1 MSPTSLGRLL
11 GRLVSLMRPERY
23 TIAHTNTS
31 IPGAIGGV
39 AARLARVPLV
49 IHTTHGFHFHENM
62 SPLRRLP
69 WVAAERW
76 LSRFC
81 DLLLCQ
87 NRQEVEEIRRLG
99 IRPRQ
104 GVCHVGNGIDLGQ
117 FRPRARTPE
126 NERPVLLCVA
136 RLEPVKNHAML
147 FRAFGILRRR
157 HDAVLKL
164 VGEGPWRE
172 RYERELAAAGLA
184 DAVEFLGYRYDVPEL
199 TAASDVGVLTSV
211 KEGIPRALMQAAAV
225 GVPVVATDVKGT
237 REVVVNAQTGFLVP
251 LGDAEALA
259 ERLGRILDD
268 AELRRQMGTRAA
280 QYAREHFDE
289 EQVVQRLLR
298 VYRNALFPPDKRPR
312 AVRTGGGAPSLSVG
326 YVPLPHSPPRRCR
339 IEDVATVFIA
349 VACGVAFL
357 TVADAH
363 LGLFGGR
370 FAGTKRATG
379 TFENPNMFGDYLV
392 VSFFICW
399 AAAAAAGRRL
409 FYLGLPLLGLGV
421 LSTHSNGCL
430 VSLI

>member
-1 MSPTSLGRLL
+1 MKQGPRILDIVNTDHAALNFLAYRVAWINRHSEFVNDIVCSPGPHLARLDVENTRITPLDIPRDVSPAGLAGLL
-11 GRLVSLMRPERY
+11 GRLVSLMRAERY
-23 TIAHTNTS
+23 TIVHTHNS
-31 IPGAIGGV
+31 ITGAVGRL

-62 SPLRRLP
+62 SRLRRLP
-69 WVAAERW
+69 WVVAERW

-104 GVCHVGNGIDLGQ
+104 GVCHVGNGIDLSQ

-126 NERPVLLCVA
+126 NARPTLLCVA

-164 VGEGPWRE
+164 VGEGPWAA
-172 RYERELAAAGLA
+172 RYEQELAAAGLA

-199 TAASDVGVLTSV
+199 TAAADVAVLTSV

-251 LGDAEALA
+251 LDDAEALA
-259 ERLGRILDD
+259 DRLGRLLDD
-268 AELRRQMGTRAA
+268 AELRRQMGTRAV

-289 EQVVQRLLR
+289 EQVVQRLVR
-298 VYRNALFPPDKRPR
+298 VYRNALFAR
-312 AVRTGGGAPSLSVG
+312 GL
-326 YVPLPHSPPRRCR
+326 
-339 IEDVATVFIA
+339 
-349 VACGVAFL
+349 
-357 TVADAH
+357 ADARQPAH
-363 LGLFGGR
+363 
-370 FAGTKRATG
+370 AEA
-379 TFENPNMFGDYLV
+379 
-392 VSFFICW
+392 
-399 AAAAAAGRRL
+399 
-409 FYLGLPLLGLGV
+409 LPV
-421 LSTHSNGCL
+421 EQRSA
-430 VSLI
+430 

>member
-1 MSPTSLGRLL
+1 MKERPRILDIVNTDHAALNFLAYRVAWINRHSEFVNDIVCSPGPHLARLDVENTRVTPLDIPRDVSPASLAGLL
-11 GRLVSLMRPERY
+11 GRLVSLMRAERY
-23 TIAHTNTS
+23 TIVHTHNS
-31 IPGAIGGV
+31 ITGAVGRL

-62 SPLRRLP
+62 STLRRLP

-104 GVCHVGNGIDLGQ
+104 GVCHVGNAIDLSQ
-117 FRPRARTPE
+117 FRPRVRTPE

-164 VGEGPWRE
+164 VGEGPSRE

-199 TAASDVGVLTSV
+199 TAASDVAVLTSV

-259 ERLGRILDD
+259 ERLGRLLDD

-298 VYRNALFPPDKRPR
+298 VYRNALFAR
-312 AVRTGGGAPSLSVG
+312 GL
-326 YVPLPHSPPRRCR
+326 
-339 IEDVATVFIA
+339 
-349 VACGVAFL
+349 
-357 TVADAH
+357 ADA
-363 LGLFGGR
+363 R
-370 FAGTKRATG
+370 QPA
-379 TFENPNMFGDYLV
+379 
-392 VSFFICW
+392 VSE
-399 AAAAAAGRRL
+399 ALQVEQRSA
-409 FYLGLPLLGLGV
+409 
-421 LSTHSNGCL
+421 
-430 VSLI
+430 

>member
-1 MSPTSLGRLL
+1 MKSGPRILDIVNTDHAALNFLAYRVGWINRHSEFVNDIVCSPGPHLARLDVEETRVTPLDIPRDMSPTSLGRLL
-11 GRLVSLMRPERY
+11 GRLVSLMRAERY
-23 TIAHTNTS
+23 TIVHTHNS
-31 IPGAIGGV
+31 ITGAIGRV

-62 SPLRRLP
+62 SALRRLP

-99 IRPRQ
+99 IRPRR

-117 FRPRARTPE
+117 FRPRARMVE
-126 NERPVLLCVA
+126 NERPALLCVA
-136 RLEPVKNHAML
+136 RLETVKNHPML

-164 VGEGPWRE
+164 VGEGPLRE

-199 TAASDVGVLTSV
+199 TAAADVAVLTSV

-237 REVVVNAQTGFLVP
+237 REVVENAQTGFLVP
-251 LGDAEALA
+251 LDDAETLA
-259 ERLGRILDD
+259 ERLGRLLDD

-289 EQVVQRLLR
+289 EQVVQRLVR
-298 VYRNALFPPDKRPR
+298 VYRNALFARGLADARQP
-312 AVRTGGGAPSLSVG
+312 
-326 YVPLPHSPPRRCR
+326 
-339 IEDVATVFIA
+339 A
-349 VACGVAFL
+349 VAEAVA
-357 TVADAH
+357 AEQRSA
-363 LGLFGGR
+363 
-370 FAGTKRATG
+370 
-379 TFENPNMFGDYLV
+379 
-392 VSFFICW
+392 
-399 AAAAAAGRRL
+399 
-409 FYLGLPLLGLGV
+409 
-421 LSTHSNGCL
+421 
-430 VSLI
+430 

>member
-1 MSPTSLGRLL
+1 MSSGPRILDIVNTDHAALNFLAYRVGWINRHSEFVNDIVCSPGPHLARLDLEQARVTALDIPRDVSPASLGRLL
-11 GRLVSLMRPERY
+11 GRLIGLMRAERY
-23 TIAHTNTS
+23 TIVHTHNS
-31 IPGAIGGV
+31 ITGAVGRI

-117 FRPRARTPE
+117 FRPRARMPE
-126 NERPVLLCVA
+126 SPRPVLLCVA
-136 RLEPVKNHAML
+136 RLEAVKNHAML
-147 FRAFGILRRR
+147 FRAFAILRRR
-157 HDAVLKL
+157 HDAILKL

-172 RYERELAAAGLA
+172 HYERELAAAGLA

-199 TAASDVGVLTSV
+199 TAAADVAVLTSV

-259 ERLGRILDD
+259 DRLGRLLDD
-268 AELRRQMGTRAA
+268 AELRRQMGARAVKH
-280 QYAREHFDE
+280 AREHFDE
-289 EQVVQRLLR
+289 EQVVQRLVR
-298 VYRNALFPPDKRPR
+298 VYRNALFAR
-312 AVRTGGGAPSLSVG
+312 GL
-326 YVPLPHSPPRRCR
+326 
-339 IEDVATVFIA
+339 
-349 VACGVAFL
+349 
-357 TVADAH
+357 ADARQPAIAEA
-363 LGLFGGR
+363 LQVEQR
-370 FAGTKRATG
+370 SA
-379 TFENPNMFGDYLV
+379 
-392 VSFFICW
+392 
-399 AAAAAAGRRL
+399 
-409 FYLGLPLLGLGV
+409 
-421 LSTHSNGCL
+421 
-430 VSLI
+430 

>member
-1 MSPTSLGRLL
+1 MKSGPRILDIVNTDHAALNFLAYRVGWINRHSEFVNDIVCSPGPHLARLDVEQTRVTPLDIPRDMSPTSLGRLL
-11 GRLVSLMRPERY
+11 GRLVSLMRAERY
-23 TIAHTNTS
+23 TIVHTHNS
-31 IPGAIGGV
+31 ITGAVGRL

-62 SPLRRLP
+62 STLRRLP

-117 FRPRARTPE
+117 FRPRARMPE

-259 ERLGRILDD
+259 ERLGRLLDD
-268 AELRRQMGTRAA
+268 AELRRQMGTRAV

-289 EQVVQRLLR
+289 EQVVQRLVR
-298 VYRNALFPPDKRPR
+298 VYRNALFAR
-312 AVRTGGGAPSLSVG
+312 GL
-326 YVPLPHSPPRRCR
+326 
-339 IEDVATVFIA
+339 
-349 VACGVAFL
+349 
-357 TVADAH
+357 ADARQPAH
-363 LGLFGGR
+363 AETSPVEQR
-370 FAGTKRATG
+370 SA
-379 TFENPNMFGDYLV
+379 
-392 VSFFICW
+392 
-399 AAAAAAGRRL
+399 
-409 FYLGLPLLGLGV
+409 
-421 LSTHSNGCL
+421 
-430 VSLI
+430 

>member
-1 MSPTSLGRLL
+1 MKQGPRILDIVNTDHAALNFLAYRVAWINRHSEFVNDIVCSPGPHLARLDVENTRITPLDIPRDVSPAGLAGLL
-11 GRLVSLMRPERY
+11 GRLVSLMRAERY
-23 TIAHTNTS
+23 TIVHTHNS
-31 IPGAIGGV
+31 ITGAVGRL

-62 SPLRRLP
+62 STLRRLP

-104 GVCHVGNGIDLGQ
+104 GVCHVGNGIDLSQ

-126 NERPVLLCVA
+126 NARPTLLCVA

-164 VGEGPWRE
+164 VGEGPWAA
-172 RYERELAAAGLA
+172 RYEQELAAAGLA

-199 TAASDVGVLTSV
+199 TAAADVAVLTSV

-251 LGDAEALA
+251 LDDAEALA
-259 ERLGRILDD
+259 DRLGRLLDD
-268 AELRRQMGTRAA
+268 AELRRQMGTRAV

-289 EQVVQRLLR
+289 EQVVQRLVR
-298 VYRNALFPPDKRPR
+298 VYRNALFAR
-312 AVRTGGGAPSLSVG
+312 GL
-326 YVPLPHSPPRRCR
+326 
-339 IEDVATVFIA
+339 
-349 VACGVAFL
+349 
-357 TVADAH
+357 ADARQPAH
-363 LGLFGGR
+363 
-370 FAGTKRATG
+370 AEA
-379 TFENPNMFGDYLV
+379 
-392 VSFFICW
+392 
-399 AAAAAAGRRL
+399 
-409 FYLGLPLLGLGV
+409 LPV
-421 LSTHSNGCL
+421 EQRSA
-430 VSLI
+430 